1 MQKLI
6 KNPLFTF
13 ILGVVISIGI
23 TSVFAYSLLA
33 PDIGYTPLD
42 TTWKKTDGSN
52 IENVQ
57 EAIDDLRE
65 TAHRFGYVKGAVKAK
80 SGTTIPV
87 EIGSYIVITGVDG
100 ASVSNSVVVSSPA
113 WGGVASGVGAYSS
126 VHKATATSVT
136 VTMPYG
142 RDFNYY
148 VFR

>member
-1 MQKLI
+1 MKKLF
-6 KNPLFTF
+6 KNPIFMF
-13 ILGVVISIGI
+13 ILGFVIAISI
-23 TSVFAYSLLA
+23 TTVFAFDFSA
-33 PDIGYTPLD
+33 
-42 TTWKKTDGSN
+42 N
-52 IENVQ
+52 NVGFSPT
-57 EAIDDLRE
+57 ETNWNVDNVKSALDDLRL
-65 TAHRFGYVKGAVKAK
+65 TSHRFGYVKGAIKAK
-80 SGTTIPV
+80 SGLTIPV